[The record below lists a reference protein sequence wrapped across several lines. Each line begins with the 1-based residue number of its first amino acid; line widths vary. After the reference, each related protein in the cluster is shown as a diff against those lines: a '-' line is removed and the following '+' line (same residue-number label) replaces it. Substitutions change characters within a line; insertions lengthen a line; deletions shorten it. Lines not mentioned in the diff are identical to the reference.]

1 MTDEDQ
7 LERAMSRAAR
17 AQSLIDSEILQEAFK
32 ALEDGYTLAWR
43 STSIDQVPAREKLF
57 LAINIVGKVK
67 DHLTAVINNGKLAAA
82 EVRQINE
89 TAERKKRFGIV

>member
-32 ALEDGYTLAWR
+32 ALEDGYTQAWR
-43 STSIDQVPAREKLF
+43 STSIDQVQAREKLF

-67 DHLTAVINNGKLAAA
+67 DHLHLVIDGGKMAAA
-82 EVRQINE
+82 EVRKINE
-89 TAERKKRFGIV
+89 TAERKKRFGII